1 MAESQGNGLK
11 TAANGLF
18 HKNFEFGP
26 LFWYDNFQNEI
37 DTWETTVQLL
47 RFKKVSTFLF
57 KFPQNLALLMVIN
70 LSFKGTVSFIR
81 RGQLQS
87 DTVRFIRRAQTNPG
101 ARVR

>member
-37 DTWETTVQLL
+37 DTWETTVHPVVSCRLGSSQYNFNFQLT
-47 RFKKVSTFLF
+47 S
-57 KFPQNLALLMVIN
+57 
-70 LSFKGTVSFIR
+70 G
-81 RGQLQS
+81 
-87 DTVRFIRRAQTNPG
+87 
-101 ARVR
+101 

>member
-37 DTWETTVQLL
+37 DTWETTVHCLL
-47 RFKKVSTFLF
+47 IFFQIFGRE
-57 KFPQNLALLMVIN
+57 N
-70 LSFKGTVSFIR
+70 KGYPM
-81 RGQLQS
+81 G
-87 DTVRFIRRAQTNPG
+87 
-101 ARVR
+101 

>member
-37 DTWETTVQLL
+37 DTWETTVDGGFLGCSHAGFLAYAWRLIQL
-47 RFKKVSTFLF
+47 
-57 KFPQNLALLMVIN
+57 VIIE
-70 LSFKGTVSFIR
+70 SGR
-81 RGQLQS
+81 
-87 DTVRFIRRAQTNPG
+87 
-101 ARVR
+101 

>member
-37 DTWETTVQLL
+37 DTWETTVHYQEVFMRPIL
-47 RFKKVSTFLF
+47 VHIT
-57 KFPQNLALLMVIN
+57 
-70 LSFKGTVSFIR
+70 
-81 RGQLQS
+81 
-87 DTVRFIRRAQTNPG
+87 
-101 ARVR
+101 

>member
-37 DTWETTVQLL
+37 DTWETTVGQ
-47 RFKKVSTFLF
+47 
-57 KFPQNLALLMVIN
+57 
-70 LSFKGTVSFIR
+70 SF
-81 RGQLQS
+81 QS
-87 DTVRFIRRAQTNPG
+87 
-101 ARVR
+101 

>member
-37 DTWETTVQLL
+37 DTWETSVLSHFKHFNQLHYMSC
-47 RFKKVSTFLF
+47 VTC
-57 KFPQNLALLMVIN
+57 Q
-70 LSFKGTVSFIR
+70 
-81 RGQLQS
+81 
-87 DTVRFIRRAQTNPG
+87 
-101 ARVR
+101 